1 MNNTEHPKHEPIE
14 EGIEEEI
21 SDLPEISYSRGN
33 WSSQTA
39 HTLLVWQRSVPRR
52 SWRIAG
58 GLATL
63 CLGVL
68 ALLVILS
75 SLRAISLPSSA
86 THIPQPIFLPR
97 HAVSYPRY
105 TYRTQP
111 SAIYRGHVGP
121 ALNVAWSPDGRMV
134 ASGGRD
140 SSVQVWNTQNG
151 KRLLV
156 YQGHSNEVL
165 GIAWSPDSRRIAS
178 ASRDSTVQV
187 WDAKTGKH
195 LFAYQGHTDV
205 ITSVAWSPDGSRI
218 ASAGY
223 DTTIQV
229 WAASSGKR
237 LLLYQGHTDAV
248 YGVAW
253 SPDGSRIASSGD
265 DGTVQVWDS
274 VTGSHV
280 FTLLTEADGVAW
292 SPDGTQ
298 LASSGLDGMVKVWQV
313 R

>member
-21 SDLPEISYSRGN
+21 SDLPEMNYSRSN
-33 WSSQTA
+33 WSSRAA
-39 HTLLVWQRSVPRR
+39 HTLLGWQRSVSRR

-75 SLRAISLPSSA
+75 SLRVISPPSSA
-86 THIPQPIFLPR
+86 AHMTQPIFLPR
-97 HAVSYPRY
+97 HAVNYPRY

-121 ALNVAWSPDGRMV
+121 ALNVAWSPDGTLV

-165 GIAWSPDSRRIAS
+165 GIAWSPD
-178 ASRDSTVQV
+178 
-187 WDAKTGKH
+187 
-195 LFAYQGHTDV
+195 
-205 ITSVAWSPDGSRI
+205 
-218 ASAGY
+218 
-223 DTTIQV
+223 
-229 WAASSGKR
+229 
-237 LLLYQGHTDAV
+237 
-248 YGVAW
+248 
-253 SPDGSRIASSGD
+253 GSRIASSGD
-265 DGTVQVWDS
+265 DGTVQVWDGAS
-274 VTGSHV
+274 GSHLL
-280 FTLLTEADGVAW
+280 TLLTEADGVVW

-298 LASSGLDGMVKVWQV
+298 LASSGLDGMV
-313 R
+313 

>member
-1 MNNTEHPKHEPIE
+1 MDKIDQPKYEPLE

-21 SDLPEISYSRGN
+21 SDLPEMNYSRSN
-33 WSSQTA
+33 WSSRAA

-75 SLRAISLPSSA
+75 SLRVISPPSSA

-111 SAIYRGHVGP
+111 SAIYRGHVGS
-121 ALNVAWSPDGRMV
+121 ALNVAWSPDGTMV

-156 YQGHSNEVL
+156 YLGHSNEVL
-165 GIAWSPDSRRIAS
+165 GIAWSPDGRRIAS

-187 WDAKTGKH
+187 WDARTGIR
-195 LFAYQGHTDV
+195 LFTYRDHPKAV
-205 ITSVAWSPDGSRI
+205 FCVAWSPDGSRI
-218 ASAGY
+218 AS
-223 DTTIQV
+223 
-229 WAASSGKR
+229 R
-237 LLLYQGHTDAV
+237 
-248 YGVAW
+248 
-253 SPDGSRIASSGD
+253 GD
-265 DGTVQVWDS
+265 DGTVQGWDAG
-274 VTGSHV
+274 TGSHLL
-280 FTLLTEADGVAW
+280 TLLTEADGVAW

-298 LASSGLDGMVKVWQV
+298 LASSGLDGMVKLWQV
-313 R
+313 G

>member
-21 SDLPEISYSRGN
+21 SDLPEMNYSRSN
-33 WSSQTA
+33 WSSRAA
-39 HTLLVWQRSVPRR
+39 HTLLGWQRSVSRR

-75 SLRAISLPSSA
+75 SLRVISPPSSA
-86 THIPQPIFLPR
+86 AHMTQPIFLPR
-97 HAVSYPRY
+97 HAVNYPRY

-111 SAIYRGHVGP
+111 SAIYRGHMGP
-121 ALNVAWSPDGRMV
+121 ALNVAWSPDGTMV

-140 SSVQVWNTQNG
+140 SSVQVWNTQSG

-165 GIAWSPDSRRIAS
+165 GIAWSPDGRHIAS

-187 WDAKTGKH
+187 WDARTGKR
-195 LFAYQGHTDV
+195 LFIYRDHPKAV
-205 ITSVAWSPDGSRI
+205 FCVAWSPDGSRI
-218 ASAGY
+218 VFGE
-223 DTTIQV
+223 
-229 WAASSGKR
+229 
-237 LLLYQGHTDAV
+237 
-248 YGVAW
+248 
-253 SPDGSRIASSGD
+253 DGGS
-265 DGTVQVWDS
+265 VQVWD
-274 VTGSHV
+274 VGTRKHL

-313 R
+313 G

>member
-33 WSSQTA
+33 WSSRTA

-134 ASGGRD
+134 AS
-140 SSVQVWNTQNG
+140 
-151 KRLLV
+151 
-156 YQGHSNEVL
+156 
-165 GIAWSPDSRRIAS
+165 
-178 ASRDSTVQV
+178 ASRDSTVQVWDARTGKRLFTYRDHPKAVFCVAWSPDGSRIVFGEDGGSVQVWDVGTRKHLLTYQASIAPILGVAWSPDGSSIASGGVDRIVQV

-195 LFAYQGHTDV
+195 LFA
-205 ITSVAWSPDGSRI
+205 
-218 ASAGY
+218 
-223 DTTIQV
+223 
-229 WAASSGKR
+229 
-237 LLLYQGHTDAV
+237 YQGHTDAV

-265 DGTVQVWDS
+265 DGTVQVWDG

>member
-140 SSVQVWNTQNG
+140 SSVQVWNTQTG

-156 YQGHSNEVL
+156 
-165 GIAWSPDSRRIAS
+165 
-178 ASRDSTVQV
+178 
-187 WDAKTGKH
+187 
-195 LFAYQGHTDV
+195 YQGHTDV
-205 ITSVAWSPDGSRI
+205 ITSVSWSPDCSRI

-265 DGTVQVWDS
+265 DGTVQVWDG